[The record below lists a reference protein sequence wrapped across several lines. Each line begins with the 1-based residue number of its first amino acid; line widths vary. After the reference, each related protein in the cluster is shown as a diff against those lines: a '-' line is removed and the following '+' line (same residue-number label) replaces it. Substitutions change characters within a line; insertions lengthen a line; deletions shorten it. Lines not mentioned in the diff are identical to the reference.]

1 MAQNENISG
10 GQSGSPKNKQN
21 NVTEFNSQQQKS
33 GSQKKS
39 ETPSQTS
46 TGSTSPGSATGGT
59 GSTGSTG
66 TGSIGSTGTTGTGSM
81 GSTGTGSGSGMGSG
95 SMGSGSMGS
104 TGMSSGS
111 TGGGSG
117 AATAT
122 ARSLIDQAKETAG
135 QAYEAVTDK
144 AATKLDEQKSTL
156 TSGLTTVADSVRQV
170 SENLGS
176 SRTDSGLAEA
186 AAKYTSTAAQK
197 LEDVAGYF
205 ETRDV
210 RQMARDLEGFAR
222 RNPAVFLGAAF
233 GLGLLA
239 ARFMKSSAPGYGTS
253 NTSRELTSGMSGV
266 GDRGLN
272 TGGTNF
278 ESQPRQ
284 GS

>member
-10 GQSGSPKNKQN
+10 GQSGSPKNNQN
-21 NVTEFNSQQQKS
+21 NVAEFNSQQQKS
-33 GSQKKS
+33 GSPKN
-39 ETPSQTS
+39 ETSSQTS
-46 TGSTSPGSATGGT
+46 TGSTSPGSATGGK
-59 GSTGSTG
+59 GSTGS
-66 TGSIGSTGTTGTGSM
+66 TGTGSM

-95 SMGSGSMGS
+95 SMGS

-111 TGGGSG
+111 TGGT
-117 AATAT
+117 AAGTAT
-122 ARSLIDQAKETAG
+122 AKSLIDQAKETAG

-156 TSGLTTVADSVRQV
+156 TSGLSTVADSVRQV

-239 ARFMKSSAPGYGTS
+239 ARFMKSSNPGYSAT
-253 NTSRELTSGMSGV
+253 NTSRELTSGVAGT
-266 GDRGLN
+266 GDRRLN

-278 ESQPRQ
+278 ESQPIQ
-284 GS
+284 GR